1 MCMYIYI
8 YYIYCKHL
16 NKYLY
21 MNASICVRVHRLIHS
36 FLYVDHKGINSRSI
50 SVVSQ
55 LTSGGN
61 AASAG
66 CRRKKLSSPNPFLP
80 PKIRTSKIYMV
91 LSKGLIFTIYLKFP
105 LSSWTFSRTAAPSE
119 LHHSTT
125 CLGLY
130 SFTGPRTSS
139 MHCGRRTFTSSLIR
153 PKEVMV
159 SSRGIAD
166 PALSQGVHR
175 PPECSND

>member
-66 CRRKKLSSPNPFLP
+66 CRR
-80 PKIRTSKIYMV
+80 KIRTSKIYMV